1 MTSEVHNR
9 WLHRMSVATPFV
21 AMLTL
26 VSGALVTSKNAG
38 MAFRDWPTSDGVN
51 MLSYPWL
58 ADFARNWDKFLE
70 HGHRLAG
77 IVIGIWAIV
86 LVVWAFRA
94 EQRRWVKFSAL
105 AVLLMVIMQG
115 LLGGFRVML
124 DERGLAMVHGAF
136 AALVVSWMV
145 CLATFLSRGWRD
157 ADAESDRRPRRDP
170 SEPSEFTWAFASAG
184 LCVFVLAAQYLLGGL
199 IRHHGLGLF
208 EHLGLGIAAL
218 VVVIVNT
225 IVAQRSGS
233 NWIRRS
239 GWILQIV
246 ALSQVLLGL
255 ATWVLKFG
263 FASTGYVAVADS
275 VAQVFARTSH
285 MLVGV
290 ATFAA
295 AVMHLV
301 RVWRTMS
308 AGSRSTQ
315 ALPMQSAT
323 TRWTT
328 VGGAV

>member
-1 MTSEVHNR
+1 M
-9 WLHRMSVATPFV
+9 ATPLV
-21 AMLTL
+21 AMFTL

-77 IVIGIWAIV
+77 IVIGIWSIV
-86 LVVWAFRA
+86 LVVWAFRN
-94 EQRRWVKFSAL
+94 EQRRWAKLSAL
-105 AVLLMVIMQG
+105 AVLMLVIMQG

-124 DERGLAMVHGAF
+124 DQRGLAMVHGAF

-145 CLATFLSRGWRD
+145 CLATFFSPGWRE
-157 ADAESDRRPRRDP
+157 ADTLAADQPRRDP
-170 SEPSEFTWAFASAG
+170 SEPGEFTWQFALAG

-218 VVVIVNT
+218 VVVIINT
-225 IVAQRSGS
+225 VIAQRSRS
-233 NWIRRS
+233 SWIRRS

-246 ALSQVLLGL
+246 ALSQVVLGL

-263 FASTGYVAVADS
+263 LASTGYVAVADS
-275 VAQVFARTSH
+275 VSQVFARTSH

-290 ATFAA
+290 ATFACA
-295 AVMHLV
+295 IMHFV

-308 AGSRSTQ
+308 AASRST
-315 ALPMQSAT
+315 SKT
-323 TRWTT
+323 TQTGPSPLWTT